1 MPSLLDKN
9 NLQTKATILNC
20 EIYVQFEPNV
30 FSNKQDSA
38 ANV

>member
-9 NLQTKATILNC
+9 NLQTKVTFLNC
-20 EIYVQFEPNV
+20 AKYVEGEPNV

-38 ANV
+38 KNV